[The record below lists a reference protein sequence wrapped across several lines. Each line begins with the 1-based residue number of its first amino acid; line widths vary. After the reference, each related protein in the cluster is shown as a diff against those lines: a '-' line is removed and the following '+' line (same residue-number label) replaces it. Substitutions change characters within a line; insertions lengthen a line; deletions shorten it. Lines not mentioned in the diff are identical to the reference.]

1 MVRYQESSAVRLKRE
16 TERFCGHCGSPL
28 EHHLSI
34 ESAAQLF
41 DCSEQFFRN
50 LVRDRKIGFVKIG
63 RLIRIPY
70 TEIIKISNTIPL
82 LSDELRSLTRI

>member
-1 MVRYQESSAVRLKRE
+1 MRLKRE
-16 TERFCGHCGSPL
+16 KERFCGHCGSPL

-34 ESAAQLF
+34 ETAAQLY

-70 TEIIKISNTIPL
+70 TEIIKISNAIPL
-82 LSDELRSLTRI
+82 LSDELRSSTRI